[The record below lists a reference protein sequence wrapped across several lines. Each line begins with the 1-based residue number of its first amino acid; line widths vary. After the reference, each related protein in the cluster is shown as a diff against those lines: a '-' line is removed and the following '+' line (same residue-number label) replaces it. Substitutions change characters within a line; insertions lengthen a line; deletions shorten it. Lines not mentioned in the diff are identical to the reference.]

1 MKANII
7 MMIDDDQDTL
17 TLYQLSLKETS
28 FSSNFFTYDNAKT
41 AIAYLQACIEKQ
53 QPVPTYIIIDLNMPE
68 MDGFQFLSV
77 FEDKIYPHMPN
88 ARVITTTSSIREK
101 DKEEAL
107 QYRSVTDFISKPISK
122 PYLLKLFQD

>member
-1 MKANII
+1 

-17 TLYQLSLKETS
+17 TLYQLSLKETD
-28 FSSNFFTYDNAKT
+28 FSSYFFTYDNAKA

-53 QPVPTYIIIDLNMPE
+53 HQVPAYIIIDLNMPE
-68 MDGFQFLSV
+68 MSGFQFLSV

-88 ARVITTTSSIREK
+88 TSVITTTSSIREK

-107 QYRSVTDFISKPISK
+107 QYRCVIDFISKPISK
-122 PYLLKLFQD
+122 PYLLNLFVKH